1 MRFKID
7 WASLLVGSK
16 CTVFA
21 LFYFVF
27 EGNFTGTSPGGRGG
41 LIFGGAY
48 FLNFRVSHHSTHGY
62 LVSFR
67 PFGFEYFSGYYTAVC
82 GKTVSHQLNLM

>member
-1 MRFKID
+1 MTLYLRAILQVQ
-7 WASLLVGSK
+7 A
-16 CTVFA
+16 
-21 LFYFVF
+21 
-27 EGNFTGTSPGGRGG
+27 PGGGGGGG

-48 FLNFRVSHHSTHGY
+48 FLNFRVSHHSTNGY

-67 PFGFEYFSGYYTAVC
+67 PFGFAYFSGYYTVC